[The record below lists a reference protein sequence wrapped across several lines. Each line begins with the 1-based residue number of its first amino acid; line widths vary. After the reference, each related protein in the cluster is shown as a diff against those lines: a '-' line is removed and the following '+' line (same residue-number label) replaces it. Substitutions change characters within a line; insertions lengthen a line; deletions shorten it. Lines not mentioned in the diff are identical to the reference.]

1 VSDRSWVLAQAA
13 VLLAAL
19 LYVPLMG
26 AIIEWPLERPSLASV
41 VVGLIVIGAGFA
53 LERHVARLLGAA
65 LTPKPTPAPG
75 GTLVQSGAF
84 GWVRH
89 PMYLGV
95 AIIAL
100 GWWLIWPTPPGF
112 AAVVGVI
119 VFFDAKAER
128 EEQLLR
134 EAYPDY
140 PQYAARVRHRVIPG
154 LV

>member
-1 VSDRSWVLAQAA
+1 MAQIA
-13 VLLAAL
+13 VLLGAVV
-19 LYVPLMG
+19 YVPAMG
-26 AIIEWPLERPSLASV
+26 AIFGWPLERPNLLSIL
-41 VVGLIVIGAGFA
+41 VGLVLMGAGFA
-53 LERHVARLLGAA
+53 LDRHVSRLLGRA
-65 LTPKPTPAPG
+65 LTPKPTPVTDG
-75 GTLVQSGAF
+75 GLIQTGAF

-89 PMYLGV
+89 PLYLGV

-100 GWWLIWPTPPGF
+100 GWWVIWLTPPGF
-112 AAVVGVI
+112 AAVVAVI

-140 PQYAARVRHRVIPG
+140 DEYAARVRHRIIPG